1 MAELKAILLIT
12 AFVALTLLLG
22 FVLLFVVVK
31 IIMADEINSND
42 FLSDFYDREE
52 NENSDEKRVG
62 Y

>member
-1 MAELKAILLIT
+1 MLAFLIIGALLYI
-12 AFVALTLLLG
+12 A
-22 FVLLFVVVK
+22 VK